1 LVYKLCKLLSRQNL
15 CKSISGHT
23 ISRYLFDINARGSDL
38 LLNPELVDVNVLNL
52 CIKLVVLFCNN
63 TNSLL
68 VVTLDCRSTVKHK
81 VDASEEMHLLFH
93 LQGCKGEQEQ
103 FRFCS

>member
-1 LVYKLCKLLSRQNL
+1 
-15 CKSISGHT
+15 
-23 ISRYLFDINARGSDL
+23 
-38 LLNPELVDVNVLNL
+38 VDVNVLNL

-68 VVTLDCRSTVKHK
+68 VVTLDCGGTVKRK
-81 VDASEEMHLLFH
+81 VDASEETHLLFY
-93 LQGCKGEQEQ
+93 LRGCKGEQEQ